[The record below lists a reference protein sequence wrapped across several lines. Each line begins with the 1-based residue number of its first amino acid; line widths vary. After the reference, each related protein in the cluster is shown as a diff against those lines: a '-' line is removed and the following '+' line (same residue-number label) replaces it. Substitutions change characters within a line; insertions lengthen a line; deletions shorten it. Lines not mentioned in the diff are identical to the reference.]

1 LIPLAPVLGEP
12 LVLGSQKQDP
22 VRLPMR
28 LATAVSF
35 AVILVAPS
43 VAQDAG
49 ALVSDLRKGV
59 PCQASG
65 ARAAME
71 VNVGKATAA
80 AADVDKALTEISANT
95 SICNALRDAASEIG
109 KARAGS
115 IAAAGASSS
124 PSSATVPDGLSQASR
139 DAVAAALAAAERN
152 VNNLKFEV
160 GPPPPIAAKGRNSG
174 S

>member
-1 LIPLAPVLGEP
+1 M

-28 LATAVSF
+28 LAAIVSL
-35 AVILVAPS
+35 VLVAAAPA
-43 VAQDAG
+43 VAQEAST
-49 ALVSDLRKGV
+49 LVSDLRKGV

-71 VNVGKATAA
+71 ANVGKATASPA
-80 AADVDKALTEISANT
+80 ELNAALTEISAST
-95 SICNALRDAASEIG
+95 SICNALRDAATEIG
-109 KARAGS
+109 KTRAGA
-115 IAAAGASSS
+115 IAGTAAGPS
-124 PSSATVPDGLSQASR
+124 PSSPAVPDGLSQASR

-174 S
+174 P

>member
-1 LIPLAPVLGEP
+1 M
-12 LVLGSQKQDP
+12 LGSQEKQP

-28 LATAVSF
+28 L
-35 AVILVAPS
+35 VAALSGLLIAAAPA

-49 ALVSDLRKGV
+49 ALISDLRKGV

-71 VNVGKATAA
+71 GNIAKATAA
-80 AADVDKALTEISANT
+80 TPAQLDAALIEISANT
-95 SICNALRDAASEIG
+95 SICTALREAATEIG

-115 IAAAGASSS
+115 MAASAASPAAAS
-124 PSSATVPDGLSQASR
+124 PDVPQGLSPASR
-139 DAVAAALAAAERN
+139 EAVAAALAEAERN
-152 VNNLKFEV
+152 VANLKFEV

-174 S
+174 P